1 MIKYLNLGN
10 EKLTINSLET
20 LKTNKTIQ
28 HDIRITNSHIT
39 NLNSV
44 LNKKVFKK
52 DALYIDSETL
62 WEIMQPIGNKGKHNF
77 HNLAPINIYDALVTM
92 KLSKEIEVSYDNR
105 YLIVALA
112 TVFDDVNLVVIVT
125 PIGNLRD
132 NSKAIVNRII
142 TIYPKKKK

>member
-62 WEIMQPIGNKGKHNF
+62 WEIMQQ
-77 HNLAPINIYDALVTM
+77 
-92 KLSKEIEVSYDNR
+92 
-105 YLIVALA
+105 LA
-112 TVFDDVNLVVIVT
+112 TKEN
-125 PIGNLRD
+125 
-132 NSKAIVNRII
+132 II
-142 TIYPKKKK
+142 FTI